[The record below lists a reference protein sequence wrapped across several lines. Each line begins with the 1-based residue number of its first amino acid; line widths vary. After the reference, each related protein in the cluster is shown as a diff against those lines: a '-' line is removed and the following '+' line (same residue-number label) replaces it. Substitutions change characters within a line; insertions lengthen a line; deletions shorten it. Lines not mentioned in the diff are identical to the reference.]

1 MRVKDRKKTLEM
13 AMIGML
19 SAIAFLMELLSVSV
33 PFLPAFL
40 KLDISDVPGLIATFA
55 MGMQQGILVCLIKN
69 MLHLLCSTSGGVGEL
84 CNFLLGLVLVTVLGA
99 LQGKRRSKTAA
110 MTGSVIAAVAVSL
123 SSVVLNFY
131 LVYPVYIRVM
141 GLSEA
146 AILSVYRVVDPGIR
160 TLSEA
165 LLKFNMPF
173 TFLKVILN
181 LWLGSFV
188 YKRILLVQRGMR

>member
-1 MRVKDRKKTLEM
+1 MRAKDRNRSLEM
-13 AMIGML
+13 AMIGMF

-84 CNFLLGLVLVTVLGA
+84 CNFLMGLVLVTVSGA

-173 TFLKVILN
+173 TFVKAILN

-188 YKRILLVQRGMR
+188 YKRILPVQRGMR